1 MNGAYKMKKNII
13 KTFSLVVIITVV
25 SKCLGLIREMVFA
38 NFYGTTFMA
47 DAFQVAIKIPTQL
60 VDIVLSSA
68 IVSTFI
74 PIFNDLMQKEGKDKA
89 NTFAGNFINFIA
101 VLSTL
106 IAIVGI
112 IFAPLF
118 VKLIA
123 GGLDNNTYALAVDL
137 VRITFPMMI
146 FTALAFSFVGLLQ
159 SYGEFNIP
167 AAISGLSNLIVIL
180 FLIFFND
187 KLGVYGLSYC
197 MVFAWL
203 IQLLVQLPFAKK
215 FGYKFNFFIDFKD
228 ENLKKV
234 FVLALPILISTAV
247 IPINMLIITRFA
259 SELDSGYI
267 STLDYAYKIY
277 LVIYGIFTYAVGNI
291 IFPELSRN
299 SSEEYEAEFKKLVTK
314 GIQLIAFLLIPL
326 TVGIVIYSKD
336 IISILYERG
345 EFTAESVI
353 NTGSALAFFA
363 LGIIGAGIVE
373 IMNKSFYAKKD
384 TKVPL
389 FVGLFMIALNFV
401 LCMLL
406 SKTALSFKGLA
417 LSFALVSIVN
427 GIVLLTILNHKYTKI
442 INKNLLTYIGKILIT
457 TFCMSVLVYGLNYI
471 LQDYLAGTLIKNI
484 IRLAI
489 GGGVGV
495 IFYFALAYV
504 LKLNAF
510 KEISND

>member
-1 MNGAYKMKKNII
+1 MKKNII

-25 SKCLGLIREMVFA
+25 SKCLGLIRDMVFA
-38 NFYGTTFMA
+38 SYYGTTFMA

-60 VDIVLSSA
+60 VDIVLGSA

-74 PIFNDLMQKEGKDKA
+74 PIFNELMQRDGKEKA
-89 NTFAGNFINFIA
+89 NHFAGNFINFIA
-101 VLSTL
+101 TISTL
-106 IAIVGI
+106 LAVVGI
-112 IFAPLF
+112 ILAPYI

-123 GGLDNNTYALAVDL
+123 GGLNSDTYALAVNL

-146 FTALAFSFVGLLQ
+146 FTSLAFSFVGLLQ

-167 AAISGLSNLIVIL
+167 AGISGLSNLIVIL

-203 IQLLVQLPFAKK
+203 IQLLVQIPFAKK
-215 FGYKFNFFIDFKD
+215 FGYKFRFFIDFKD
-228 ENLKKV
+228 DNLKRV

-247 IPINMLIITRFA
+247 IPINMLVLTRFA
-259 SELDSGYI
+259 SELGTSNI

-277 LVIYGIFTYAVGNI
+277 LVIYGIFTYAIGNI

-299 SSEEYEAEFKKLVTK
+299 AGEGYEEEFKSLVSK
-314 GIQLIAFLLIPL
+314 GLRLIAFLLIPM
-326 TVGIVIYSKD
+326 TVGIIIYSKD
-336 IISILYERG
+336 IVSILYERG
-345 EFTAESVI
+345 EFTAESVF

-389 FVGLFMIALNFV
+389 FVGIFMIALNFI

-406 SKTALSFKGLA
+406 SKTALTFKGLA
-417 LSFALVSIVN
+417 LSFALVSIAN
-427 GIVLLTILNHKYTKI
+427 GIVLLTILNLKYTKV
-442 INKNLLTYIGKILIT
+442 INKELLMYVLKIILA
-457 TFCMSVLVYGLNYI
+457 TFCMGVLVYAINFA
-471 LQDYLAGTLIKNI
+471 LQDYLEGTLIKNA

-489 GGGVGV
+489 GGGVGAG
-495 IFYFALAYV
+495 FYFAVTKL
-504 LKLNAF
+504 LKLKLA
-510 KEISND
+510 E